1 MNECGDVASRSEVKM
16 KMKIIF
22 IMWRAV
28 ARRGVLLGGPTSTT
42 TTVKPYACCA
52 SSSAR
57 FGVVA
62 RRGIVKTTAESSSL
76 SNNGDAFM
84 RRSAPRAVA
93 QDWAEPEIRRF
104 RRLDDEETRGA
115 ATTTTTKTSCVVF
128 TGSSIFRE
136 WRERRDF
143 DADWNGDGGSMAAL
157 KAVNRGFGGSMTV
170 DVLRHAAS
178 VVNHEARDVKA
189 VVYYAG
195 SNDLSV
201 GVSPETC
208 AENFIAFV
216 ENCRERAAEK
226 DGSKVGVVYVGVIDS
241 PQKRAFGLS
250 PAVRETNALCRKW
263 CEETPNSAFVD
274 VEGTFSNPDGSV
286 KEEMFREDGTHLV
299 AEAYVAFKAAIEP
312 TLDEV
317 LKGVALGESTP
328 DDEDFLPPSMRS
340 AA

>member
-1 MNECGDVASRSEVKM
+1 MDL
-16 KMKIIF
+16 

-28 ARRGVLLGGPTSTT
+28 ARRGVVLGETT
-42 TTVKPYACCA
+42 TATATKPYARCA

-57 FGVVA
+57 AVVTRRGVV
-62 RRGIVKTTAESSSL
+62 RTAATGTESSSSL
-76 SNNGDAFM
+76 SNQDEGRTTDDDSM
-84 RRSAPRAVA
+84 RRAAPRAVA
-93 QDWAEPEIRRF
+93 DWAEPEIRRF
-104 RRLDDEETRGA
+104 RRLDEEETRGA
-115 ATTTTTKTSCVVF
+115 ACVVF

-143 DADWNGDGGSMAAL
+143 DADWNRDGGLSAL

-201 GVSPETC
+201 GVSPKTC
-208 AENFIAFV
+208 AENFVAFV
-216 ENCRERAAEK
+216 ENCRARAAKK

-263 CEETPNSAFVD
+263 CEETPDSAFVD
-274 VEGTFSNPDGSV
+274 VEATFSNPDGSV
-286 KEEMFREDGTHLV
+286 REEMFREDGTHLV

-312 TLDEV
+312 KLDEV
-317 LKGVALGESTP
+317 LKGALGKSAP

-340 AA
+340 MA

>member
-1 MNECGDVASRSEVKM
+1 M
-16 KMKIIF
+16 KMKNELIF
-22 IMWRAV
+22 TMWRAV
-28 ARRGVLLGGPTSTT
+28 ARRGVVLGGTT
-42 TTVKPYACCA
+42 ATVKPYVCCV

-57 FGVVA
+57 FGVVVA
-62 RRGIVKTTAESSSL
+62 RRGFVRTTAESSSL
-76 SNNGDAFM
+76 SNSGTADDAFM

-115 ATTTTTKTSCVVF
+115 TTKSACVVF

-143 DADWNGDGGSMAAL
+143 DADWNGEGGLAL

-263 CEETPNSAFVD
+263 CEETPDSAFVD
-274 VEGTFSNPDGSV
+274 VEATFSNPDGSV

-299 AEAYVAFKAAIEP
+299 AEAYVAFKAAIKP
-312 TLDEV
+312 KLDEV

>member
-1 MNECGDVASRSEVKM
+1 MKTKM
-16 KMKIIF
+16 IF
-22 IMWRAV
+22 TMWRAV
-28 ARRGVLLGGPTSTT
+28 ARRGVVFGGTT
-42 TTVKPYACCA
+42 ATVKPYACCV

-57 FGVVA
+57 FSVVVA
-62 RRGIVKTTAESSSL
+62 RRGIVRTTAESSSESSSL
-76 SNNGDAFM
+76 SNNGTTDDAFM
-84 RRSAPRAVA
+84 RRSNPRVVA

-115 ATTTTTKTSCVVF
+115 ATKTSCVVF

-143 DADWNGDGGSMAAL
+143 DADWNGEGGLAL

-178 VVNHEARDVKA
+178 VVNHETRDVKA

-201 GVSPETC
+201 GVSPATC

-263 CEETPNSAFVD
+263 CEETPDSAFVD
-274 VEGTFSNPDGSV
+274 VEATFSNPDGSV
-286 KEEMFREDGTHLV
+286 REEMFQEDGTHLV

-312 TLDEV
+312 KLDEV
-317 LKGVALGESTP
+317 LKGALGESAP